1 MARCVWQVGQPQG
14 GSGDGAEMVQLP
26 TADVENPD
34 GQRSDGIDAEL
45 PVPAHKA
52 VASFSLR
59 RFVDADREVLDKVVE
74 VAPSLGVRCKAA
86 ATYMH
91 RYIGVYAVEGTPRHL
106 WCRLVSR
113 NDGGHPC
120 ASGKSLF
127 ANTENIL
134 RQDDTVQS
142 RDAIKS
148 VGGYAI
154 SVVGDDRASASA
166 DNLSVVFIV
175 DGIAT
180 AAAVVLGVGGINGDC
195 VKAGTS
201 REWVMPYIRY

>member
-1 MARCVWQVGQPQG
+1 MKSDFASPLTRFC
-14 GSGDGAEMVQLP
+14 DGK
-26 TADVENPD
+26 
-34 GQRSDGIDAEL
+34 GSDGIDAEY

-52 VASFSLR
+52 VVSCSLC

-91 RYIGVYAVEGTPRHL
+91 RYIGVYAVEGAPRHL
-106 WCRLVSR
+106 RSYLVSR
-113 NDGGHPC
+113 YDGGHPC

-127 ANTENIL
+127 ANTDNFL
-134 RQDDTVQS
+134 WQDDAVQS
-142 RDAIKS
+142 CDAIKS

-154 SVVGDDRASASA
+154 SVVGDDGASASA
-166 DNLSVVFIV
+166 YNLSIVFIV
-175 DGIAT
+175 DGVAA
-180 AAAVVLGVGGINGDC
+180 AAAVILGVGGINSNC

-201 REWVMPYIRY
+201 CEWVMPYV